1 MDKEKKLIFE
11 SLKELT
17 EIVSEQTKVILS
29 LATENKLLEK
39 RIETLENKTEFMKKS
54 EEKVMEYIFSLIG
67 KWIML
72 IFSLTLVI
80 TLILYIKGDIPIIK
94 M

>member
-39 RIETLENKTEFMKKS
+39 RIETLENKTEFMKNS

-72 IFSLTLVI
+72 IFSLSLVI

>member
-17 EIVSEQTKVILS
+17 EIVSEQTKVIRS

-39 RIETLENKTEFMKKS
+39 RIETLENKTEFMKNS
-54 EEKVMEYIFSLIG
+54 EEKVMEYVFSLIG

-72 IFSLTLVI
+72 IFGFSLAI

-94 M
+94 

>member
-1 MDKEKKLIFE
+1 MNKEKKLIFE

-39 RIETLENKTEFMKKS
+39 RIETLENKTEFMKNG
-54 EEKVMEYIFSLIG
+54 EEKVMEYIFGLIG

-72 IFSLTLVI
+72 IFSLSLVI

-94 M
+94 

>member
-1 MDKEKKLIFE
+1 MNKEKKLIFE

-17 EIVSEQTKVILS
+17 EIVSEQRKVILS

-39 RIETLENKTEFMKKS
+39 RIETLENKTEFMKNS
-54 EEKVMEYIFSLIG
+54 EEKVMEYIFGLIG

-72 IFSLTLVI
+72 IFGFSLAI

-94 M
+94 

>member
-17 EIVSEQTKVILS
+17 EIVSEQTKVIRS

-39 RIETLENKTEFMKKS
+39 RIETLENKTEFMKNS

-72 IFSLTLVI
+72 IFGFSLAI

-94 M
+94 